1 MKYSLC
7 VNYQR
12 LCKQYWK
19 NDSCS
24 DQV

>member
-1 MKYSLC
+1 